1 MYHLLCKWNTTFGH
15 RHTPNRLKWG
25 WDSQTLAASPP
36 CSPLRNSMQPFTGEG
51 GEKKCIY
58 FPLISGSDADRM
70 GESCP
75 CRAFGTAPALGCSH
89 GKAACSSM
97 WAAPWAQGGQALHVW
112 VGSLGTGDSTGEP
125 ECSSCLHDLCT
136 RREGTPGTGSGGSS
150 LGSCTGHCVELRS
163 GCFAFP
169 ASAHAAF
176 LCWSYAEKLRFMYC
190 MKKTKQKKR
199 KNPNVPK

>member
-1 MYHLLCKWNTTFGH
+1 MQTGWGNPAHAGPLAQLLLW
-15 RHTPNRLKWG
+15 L
-25 WDSQTLAASPP
+25 
-36 CSPLRNSMQPFTGEG
+36 QPWKG
-51 GEKKCIY
+51 C
-58 FPLISGSDADRM
+58 LQLHVGSAM
-70 GESCP
+70 GS
-75 CRAFGTAPALGCSH
+75 
-89 GKAACSSM
+89 
-97 WAAPWAQGGQALHVW
+97 GGQALHGW
-112 VGSLGTGDSTGEP
+112 VGSSGVQGTGEP
-125 ECSSCLHDLCT
+125 GCSSCLHDLCT
-136 RREGTPGTGSGGSS
+136 RRECTPPGTGSGGSS